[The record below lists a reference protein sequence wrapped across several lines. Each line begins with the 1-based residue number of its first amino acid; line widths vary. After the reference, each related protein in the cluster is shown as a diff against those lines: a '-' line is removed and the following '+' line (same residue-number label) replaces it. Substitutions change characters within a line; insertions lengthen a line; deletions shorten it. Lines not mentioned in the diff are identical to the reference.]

1 MNERHGVKRRGGGGQ
16 SPNGHRVQA
25 SPPGSAREPRAGI
38 GAIVLA
44 LIVAL
49 GVVAL
54 ASLCAGNLVLSP
66 AAALDALASGGDS
79 PAAQIVH
86 ALRLPR
92 FIAALLVGA
101 SLAVAG
107 ALMQG
112 ITRNPLA
119 DPTLTGVVSGAAL
132 AVVGATVLAP
142 AMP

>member
-1 MNERHGVKRRGGGGQ
+1 MC
-16 SPNGHRVQA
+16 
-25 SPPGSAREPRAGI
+25 
-38 GAIVLA
+38 L
-44 LIVAL
+44 LIVGL

-66 AAALDALASGGDS
+66 AAALDALAGGDS

-92 FIAALLVGA
+92 FVAALLVGA

-119 DPTLTGVVSGAAL
+119 DPTLTGVVSGASL
-132 AVVGATVLAP
+132 AVVAATVLAP
-142 AMP
+142 AVPAGALPFVALGV